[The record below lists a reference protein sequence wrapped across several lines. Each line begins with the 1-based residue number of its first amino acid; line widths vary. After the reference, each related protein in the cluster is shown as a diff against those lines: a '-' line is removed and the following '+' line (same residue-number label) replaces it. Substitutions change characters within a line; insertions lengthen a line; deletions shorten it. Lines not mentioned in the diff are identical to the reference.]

1 MLVNLLEEIQT
12 NKKELLELRL
22 MLGYGESFLTSA
34 VINFCEEEL
43 LDITENLDLK
53 KKYLG
58 VLN

>member
-1 MLVNLLEEIQT
+1 MNLLEEIQT